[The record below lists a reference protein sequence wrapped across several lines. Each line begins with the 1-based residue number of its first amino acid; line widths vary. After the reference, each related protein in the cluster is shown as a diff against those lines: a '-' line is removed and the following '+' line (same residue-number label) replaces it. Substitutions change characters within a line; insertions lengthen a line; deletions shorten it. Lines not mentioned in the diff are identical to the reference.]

1 MKYELGKKYS
11 LADIKKFA
19 ERDGRVSFQ
28 SDTKLPIKNRGYKGA
43 WLEGLDVEMETEK
56 AAKPDPDINGV
67 VRVEE
72 FRTLVRL
79 LILFQQ

>member
-1 MKYELGKKYS
+1 
-11 LADIKKFA
+11 
-19 ERDGRVSFQ
+19 
-28 SDTKLPIKNRGYKGA
+28 
-43 WLEGLDVEMETEK
+43 LEGLDVEMETEK